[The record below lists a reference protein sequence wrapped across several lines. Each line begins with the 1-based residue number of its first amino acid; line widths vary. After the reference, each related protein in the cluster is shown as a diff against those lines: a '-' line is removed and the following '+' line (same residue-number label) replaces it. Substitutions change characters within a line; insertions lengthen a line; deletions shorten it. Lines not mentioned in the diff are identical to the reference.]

1 MGEYPQ
7 AIPVIPLGSCNL
19 GASPRARVED
29 SGIVLAVDSLS
40 SPLHAPKKN
49 GASLGSSGE
58 LAALEAAEFCAS
70 SGTDAGSYLV
80 CSLPGHACLL
90 EPFFVGGEH
99 GCRGCISVCASRGQ
113 HLGHSCWCSQA
124 AGGCMELWYCQ
135 LQSDCPSSTCSSVLL
150 LWPLQKCRN
159 VVCGVVVAPRSQLLV
174 PSPRGV
180 KFPEDL
186 EKLLGVSSV

>member
-135 LQSDCPSSTCSSVLL
+135 LQSDCRASGCSTA
-150 LWPLQKCRN
+150 QGRR
-159 VVCGVVVAPRSQLLV
+159 VA
-174 PSPRGV
+174 
-180 KFPEDL
+180 
-186 EKLLGVSSV
+186 LLGSDMQRHKNG